1 MYDKQEIINYIKKE
15 AYKIYI
21 DKKVIQE
28 KFNCSEKTSERIISS
43 IKYKHMK
50 QPLIEM
56 MKDIELGMHSSEV
69 ALKYN
74 CSTVNVNA
82 FMRRHNITRCF
93 NLPPLPRNLDY
104 RLKNYSDIN
113 YFNKIDSSDKAYIL
127 GFIAADGCV
136 TDKEIKIAIHSKDK
150 DILQKIIKEVG
161 LKNKTIRDSFSVNSF
176 NNKPTT
182 ISIIS
187 FGTKEMRKDL
197 NELGF
202 DNRKTTSLKFPNID
216 KKYYLDFI
224 RGYCDGDGSFGKDV
238 NNRYSFSLEGTEKF
252 LLHIKSFLE
261 ETYGVKFNSKLY
273 KRFPTEN
280 CCLTLRASGKNNVIR
295 LLDLLYKDSE
305 LYLDRKYNK
314 YLEITKMRG

>member
-1 MYDKQEIINYIKKE
+1 MYDKQEIINYIKLT
-15 AYKIYI
+15 AYKTYI
-21 DKKVIQE
+21 DKKFIQE

-74 CSTVNVNA
+74 CSVVNVNA
-82 FMRRHNITRCF
+82 FMRRHGIKRCF
-93 NLPPLPRNLDY
+93 TLTHLPRNLDY

-136 TDKEIKIAIHSKDK
+136 THKEIRIALHSKDK
-150 DILQKIIKEVG
+150 DILEKFIIIIG
-161 LKNKTIRDSFSVNSF
+161 LKNKSVKTRLQNNSF
-176 NNKPTT
+176 NNKLSP
-182 ISIIS
+182 ISCIS

-202 DNRKTTSLKFPNID
+202 DNRKTASLKFPNID

-224 RGYCDGDGSFGKDV
+224 RGYCDGDGSFTKDK
-238 NNRYSFSLEGTEKF
+238 NNRYSFSLEGT
-252 LLHIKSFLE
+252 KSFLIYIKE
-261 ETYGVKFNSKLY
+261 FFEKEYDIKFSTNLY
-273 KRFPTEN
+273 KRFNTES
-280 CCLTLRASGKNNVIR
+280 CCYTLRATGKNNVIKI
-295 LLDLLYKDSE
+295 LDLLYNKSN

-314 YLEITKMRG
+314 YLEITKM